1 MSLGSAAM
9 SLSPADSAKRAAAA
23 LALEAVENGNRL
35 GIGTGSTAVWL
46 VRLLAE
52 RITETGLS
60 VTCVPTS
67 KATATLARELGVP
80 LATLGEVGALDLAID
95 GADEFDPNLNLIKG
109 GGGAHL
115 WEKIVAGAAARFIV
129 IADEGKRVPRLGA
142 FPLPVEVVRFGWR
155 ATEAKVV
162 AALGELGLGG
172 ARVTLRQRDG
182 APALTDEDNYILD
195 LSLGAIPD
203 AAALAARLDGITGV
217 VEHGLFI
224 GMADCV
230 ALGRADG
237 SAQMLRR
244 IDTTPAPSAF
254 DLMRDEDA

>member
-1 MSLGSAAM
+1 M
-9 SLSPADSAKRAAAA
+9 SLSPADTAKRAAAA
-23 LALEAVENGNRL
+23 LALESVEDGTRL

-52 RITETGLS
+52 RIAATGLK

-80 LATLGEVGALDLAID
+80 LATLDEVRVLDLAID
-95 GADEFDPNLNLIKG
+95 GADEFDPNLDLIKG

-129 IADEGKRVPRLGA
+129 IADEGKRVSRLGA
-142 FPLPVEVVRFGWR
+142 FPLPVEVVRFGWP
-155 ATEAKVV
+155 ATLAAVE
-162 AALGELGLGG
+162 AALDDLGLGG
-172 ARVTLRQRDG
+172 APIALRERDG
-182 APALTDEDNYILD
+182 APALTDENNYILD

-203 AAALAARLDGITGV
+203 APALAARLDRITGV

-237 SAQMLRR
+237 SAEILRR
-244 IDTTPAPSAF
+244 IEAAPAPCEI

>member
-1 MSLGSAAM
+1 MSLA
-9 SLSPADSAKRAAAA
+9 PADAAKRAAAA
-23 LALEAVENGNRL
+23 LALESVADGMRL

-52 RITETGLS
+52 RIRAEGLR
-60 VTCVPTS
+60 VICVPTS
-67 KATATLARELGVP
+67 GATATLARELGVP
-80 LATLGEVGALDLAID
+80 LATLDEVGALDLAID
-95 GADEFDPNLNLIKG
+95 GADEFDPDLTLIKG

-115 WEKIVAGAAARFIV
+115 WEKIVAGAATRFVV
-129 IADEGKRVPRLGA
+129 IADEGKRVARLGA

-155 ATEAKVV
+155 ATEAKV
-162 AALGELGLGG
+162 ALALAELGLGG
-172 ARVTLRQRDG
+172 APIARRERG
-182 APALTDEDNYILD
+182 GEPALTDEGNYILD

-203 AAALAARLDGITGV
+203 ARALAARLDAITGV

-237 SAQMLRR
+237 TAEILRR
-244 IDTTPAPSAF
+244 LEAVPPPREI

>member
-1 MSLGSAAM
+1 MSFP
-9 SLSPADSAKRAAAA
+9 PAEAAKRAAAA
-23 LALEAVENGNRL
+23 LALESVADGARL

-52 RITETGLS
+52 RIAATGLK
-60 VTCVPTS
+60 VICVPTS
-67 KATATLARELGVP
+67 TATARLARELGVP
-80 LATLGEVGALDLAID
+80 LATLDEVGALDLAID
-95 GADEFDPNLNLIKG
+95 GADEFDPDLNLIKG

-129 IADEGKRVPRLGA
+129 IADEGKRVARLGA

-155 ATEAKVV
+155 ATEAEV
-162 AALGELGLGG
+162 ARALADLGLGG
-172 ARVTLRQRDG
+172 APIARRERDG
-182 APALTDEDNYILD
+182 EPVLTDEGNFILD

-203 AAALAARLDGITGV
+203 APALAARLGGIPGV

-224 GMADCV
+224 AMADCV
-230 ALGRADG
+230 AMGRPDG
-237 SAQMLRR
+237 SAEILRR
-244 IDTTPAPSAF
+244 VSSPPPPREI